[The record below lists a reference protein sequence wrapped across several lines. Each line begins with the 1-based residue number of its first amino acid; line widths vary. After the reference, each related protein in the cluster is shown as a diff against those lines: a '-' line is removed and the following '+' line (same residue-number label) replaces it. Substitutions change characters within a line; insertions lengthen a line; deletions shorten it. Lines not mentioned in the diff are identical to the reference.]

1 MNAMKRVQPEIK
13 KLQERFANDK
23 QRQQQEMMALYKRE
37 NANPMSGCLPMLIQI
52 PVFFALYKVLF
63 ISIEMR
69 HAPFYGWIT
78 DLSAPDPTN
87 VFTLF
92 GMIPWTPPEMMHI
105 GIWPL
110 IMGLTM
116 WLLQKMSPAPTDPT
130 QAKIMMFLPVMFTF
144 MLAKFAAGLVIY
156 WALSNVLSIAQQWA
170 LLKMDNSK
178 REAKEAE
185 REAEKAKKRKH

>member
-1 MNAMKRVQPEIK
+1 
-13 KLQERFANDK
+13 
-23 QRQQQEMMALYKRE
+23 
-37 NANPMSGCLPMLIQI
+37 MSGCLPMLIQI